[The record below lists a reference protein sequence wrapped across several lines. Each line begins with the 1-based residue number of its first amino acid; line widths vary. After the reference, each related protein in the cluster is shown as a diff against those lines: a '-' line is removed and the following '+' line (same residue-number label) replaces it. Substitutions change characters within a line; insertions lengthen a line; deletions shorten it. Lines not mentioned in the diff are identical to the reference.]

1 MEDGD
6 EREKGKDDI
15 LDEAKER
22 FALAV
27 EADAE
32 NREKAEDDLQFA
44 AGEQWPEKISRERD
58 NDGRPSLVL
67 NRIPVFL
74 RKIVNDVR
82 QNLPSITVVGVDDKA
97 DPDTAEVLTGLIR
110 NIETQSDA
118 ETAYFTAVDS
128 SARGGFGVISVDV
141 EYTDDASFEQ
151 DIRIRREANPFRWYF
166 DPAAKALDK
175 SDAKWAFETE
185 MLSHEDAEQYG
196 EGVADWEGDDEGDE
210 HWCSEE
216 GVRVARY
223 WRVVETPVTIVQLAN
238 GAVMPKDQVPKEVLA
253 AYPVVKTRKSTVR
266 SVECHLVSGGKVLKT
281 YEWKG
286 KYIPAV
292 FVPGEELLVEGKR
305 VYKGIVRDLRDA
317 QRMLNYWRSAA
328 TEKVALEPKA
338 PWLVPQGSID
348 GYEAEWDQANSRNLP
363 YLVYRGPTPPSRQ
376 MFSGNAAPMLEQSM
390 AAAQDLKDVSG
401 IYDASLGAMSNETS
415 GVAIRQRQRQ
425 GDNSTF
431 HYADNLK
438 RAVAQVGRIIVDLLP
453 SIYDTERVIRV
464 LNEDNTT
471 KVQVINALFPAPG
484 QEKAHDVRVGKY
496 DVIVRSGPSYQTQ
509 RQEAVESMTSM
520 VQANPQLMG
529 VIGDLLVKNMDWPG
543 ADEMAKRL
551 KAMLPPPIAAIADGT
566 NKAGPQV
573 PPQIQMQMQQA
584 QQQMQAMQQQ
594 MQQLQAELTKAQG
607 TINAKTIDLDIARE
621 NARATISTNETT
633 QQVKAI
639 DKEIKIAE
647 WNARAAEANAKA
659 AEVVAQQQMG
669 MNTQAVT
676 DAVLSSIQGTVD
688 QVAQVVGSL
697 APIVARKHGRRQI
710 IRDPATGEPA
720 GVRYED
726 GFEEYLD
733 RDESGTAVGISPANY
748 Q

>member
-1 MEDGD
+1 MDDKAEASKPD
-6 EREKGKDDI
+6 KDV
-15 LDEAKER
+15 LDEAKKR

-27 EADAE
+27 ESEAD
-32 NREKAEDDLQFA
+32 NRELAEDDLEFA
-44 AGEQWPEKISRERD
+44 AGDQWPEKIARERD

-74 RKIVNDVR
+74 RKVVNDVR
-82 QNLPSITVVGVDDKA
+82 QNLPAITVVGVDDKS
-97 DPDTAEVLTGLIR
+97 DPDTADVLTGLIR

-118 ETAYFTAVDS
+118 ETAYFTAVDFA
-128 SARGGFGVISVDV
+128 ARGGFGVISVDV
-141 EYTDDASFEQ
+141 DYADDTTFEQ
-151 DIRIRREANPFRWYF
+151 DIRIRRESNPFRWYF
-166 DPAAKALDK
+166 DPSAKALDK

-185 MLSHEDAEQYG
+185 MLTKEDAARYG
-196 EGVADWEGDDEGDE
+196 DDVADWEGDDEGDE
-210 HWCSEE
+210 HWCSKE

-253 AYPVVKTRKSTVR
+253 VYPIVRERKSTVR

-281 YEWKG
+281 YEWRG

-292 FVPGEELLVEGKR
+292 FVPGEELLVDGKR
-305 VYKGIVRDLRDA
+305 VYKGLVRDLRDA

-338 PWLVPQGSID
+338 PWIVPEGSIQ

-363 YLVYRGPTPPSRQ
+363 YLVYKGPTPPSRQ

-401 IYDASLGAMSNETS
+401 IYDASLGAISNETS

-431 HYADNLK
+431 HYADNLR

-484 QEKAHDVRVGKY
+484 QEKTHDVRVGKY

-551 KAMLPPPIAAIADGT
+551 KAMLPPPIAAIADGD
-566 NKAGPQV
+566 KGGQPPIPPQV
-573 PPQIQMQMQQA
+573 QMQMQQA
-584 QQQMQAMQQQ
+584 QQQMQAMGQQL
-594 MQQLQAELTKAQG
+594 QQLQAELAKAQG
-607 TINAKTIDLDIARE
+607 TINSKTLDLDIARE
-621 NARATISTNETT
+621 NAGAAKATADATI
-633 QQVKAI
+633 QVKNI
-639 DKEIKIAE
+639 DKEIKLAE
-647 WNARAAEANAKA
+647 WNAKAAEANAKA
-659 AEVVAQQQMG
+659 AELMAQQQMNA
-669 MNTQAVT
+669 NTQAVT
-676 DAVLSSIQGTVD
+676 DAVLASIHGNVE
-688 QVAQVVGSL
+688 QVAQQLASL
-697 APIVARKHGRRQI
+697 APMVARKHGRRQI
-710 IRDPATGEPA
+710 LRDPQTGEPA

-733 RDESGTAVGISPANY
+733 RDETGNAVGISPANY